1 MVKEHWRTTEV
12 IEIFQVEE
20 RFLDML
26 EEEEILCPE
35 CGEHATEKTFSAVE
49 MEKLRL
55 VKLLVEDMGVNLPGV
70 EIILRMRQ
78 TMLDMRTQF
87 DRILEDVARDL
98 QQALRERW

>member
-1 MVKEHWRTTEV
+1 MVKEQWRTTEV

-35 CGEHATEKTFSAVE
+35 CGERSTEKTFSAVE

-70 EIILRMRQ
+70 DIILRMRQ

-87 DRILEDVARDL
+87 DRILEDVARDV
-98 QQALRERW
+98 QTALRERP

>member
-1 MVKEHWRTTEV
+1 MVKEYWRTTEV
-12 IEIFQVEE
+12 IEIFQVEA

-35 CGEHATEKTFSAVE
+35 CGEQSTEKTFSAVE

-98 QQALRERW
+98 QKALRER